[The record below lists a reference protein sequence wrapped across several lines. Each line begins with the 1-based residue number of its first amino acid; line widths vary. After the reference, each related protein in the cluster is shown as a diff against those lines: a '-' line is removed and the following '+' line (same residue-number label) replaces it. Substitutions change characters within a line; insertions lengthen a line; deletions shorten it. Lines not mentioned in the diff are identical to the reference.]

1 MITRSL
7 LKKGRTMIKSDYS
20 ETYDNLEYKMK
31 KVERNKET
39 DFLSKNFLKI
49 NPAEEEK
56 DDLSEEKIEEYI

>member
-1 MITRSL
+1 
-7 LKKGRTMIKSDYS
+7 MIKSDYS